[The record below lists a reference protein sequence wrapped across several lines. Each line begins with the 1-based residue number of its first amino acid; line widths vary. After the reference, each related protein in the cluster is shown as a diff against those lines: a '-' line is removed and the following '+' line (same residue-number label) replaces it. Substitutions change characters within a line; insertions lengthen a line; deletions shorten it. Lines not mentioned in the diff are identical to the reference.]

1 MGRVAD
7 QPYDLSIFEV
17 KICAS
22 LRRNELLYLT
32 VFKKQTDIKP
42 GPVLIR
48 LTNKT
53 SAEDEKGQFSKIIK
67 KCFYEVIST
76 VITPNVAPY
85 EADEIPAI
93 NPRLLLSA
101 FNYKPIKN

>member
-1 MGRVAD
+1 MSD
-7 QPYDLSIFEV
+7 QPHDLSVFEV

-32 VFKKQTDIKP
+32 VFRKQTDIKP

-48 LTNKT
+48 LSNKT
-53 SAEDEKGQFSKIIK
+53 SKEDEKGQFSKTIK
-67 KCFYEVIST
+67 KYFNEVISR
-76 VITPNVAPY
+76 VITTNIAPY

-93 NPRLLLSA
+93 NPRLLLTAS
-101 FNYKPIKN
+101 NYNPVKN